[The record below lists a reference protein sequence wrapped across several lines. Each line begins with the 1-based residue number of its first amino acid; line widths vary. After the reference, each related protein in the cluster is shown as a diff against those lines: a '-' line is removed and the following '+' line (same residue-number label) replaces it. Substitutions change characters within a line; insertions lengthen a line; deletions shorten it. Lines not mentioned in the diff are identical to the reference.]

1 MTEQTGPRSRAA
13 EIALEKAY
21 AAKGPD
27 ANRELYSSWAETY
40 ESGFVVDSGYV
51 YPQQVAE
58 VFSAGFA
65 DHSQPVL
72 DVGCGTGVVGGELAR
87 RGVSVIDGIDI
98 TAEMLAEASTKT
110 HNDRPVYRQLIEA
123 DLTGRIELA
132 DRTYAGIVSA
142 GTFTHGILGP
152 EAITELLRVASA
164 GARFTLG
171 INSAHFEA
179 LGFAPWLEQRQSDG
193 AIAELRFELRPIYD
207 RTDDA
212 DPDQWTRIAVFTA
225 G

>member
-1 MTEQTGPRSRAA
+1 
-13 EIALEKAY
+13 
-21 AAKGPD
+21 
-27 ANRELYSSWAETY
+27 
-40 ESGFVVDSGYV
+40 
-51 YPQQVAE
+51 
-58 VFSAGFA
+58 
-65 DHSQPVL
+65 L
-72 DVGCGTGVVGGELAR
+72 DVGCGTGIVGAELAR

-110 HNDRPVYRQLIEA
+110 HDDRPVYRQLIEA
-123 DLTGRIELA
+123 DLSSRIELA
-132 DRTYAGIVSA
+132 NRDYAGVVSA

-152 EAITELLRVASA
+152 EAITELLRLASP

-179 LGFAPWLEQRQSDG
+179 LDFASWLEQRQSDG

-207 RTDDA
+207 RADDA
-212 DPDQWTRIAVFTA
+212 DPDQWTRIAVFTT